1 MQGLVMIDEGS
12 GDIIISWNAPR
23 AQLARLM
30 RRDGTA

>member
-1 MQGLVMIDEGS
+1 MKS

-30 RRDGTA
+30 RRDGARLDT